1 MKDEVL
7 VALLGH
13 PNVGKSVVFSKL
25 TGVSALSSNYPG
37 TTVEFQ
43 EGRVVHEG
51 VKIDIFDLP
60 GTYGLTG
67 VSEDEKVATK
77 LLAEKNPDCVVV
89 IADATRLEPSLVLT
103 FQVLELGYPTIL
115 VLNQMDVAR
124 KRSTIDVNRLSEV
137 LGIPVVPTVAI
148 TGEGLDE
155 VVELISKAGGRRSD
169 FSVAYDS
176 HIEDI
181 LRSLSDL
188 LPDWAIN
195 HPKRGALLKL
205 LEGNEFFL
213 EKFSEGLKAKVE
225 AEKNRFEAHHKEAIE
240 VHMNR
245 DRYGEAGR
253 IISEVISPIPRK
265 MSRRERISEL
275 SLRPWPGIPILALVL
290 LGVFSM
296 VVFVGAYIETVFVS
310 VYQDATGGFFDWM
323 ALSIGGDL
331 GAALSAGLDL
341 TMMSIV
347 AIVIPY
353 ILLFYLVLAAL
364 EDTGYLPRVV
374 ILLDSVMQKFG
385 LNGRSVIPMIVGSG
399 CNVPAILATRVL
411 GSRRERL
418 ILSSV
423 IILAVPCGAQTVV
436 ILGLV
441 GSYGSIYHVAAIYAI
456 LLALIVITA
465 WMMHRLM
472 KFEPI
477 GLMIEVP
484 DLTVPRLDNVLSKTY
499 HRVKDFFI
507 IAFPILLVSS
517 IALEL
522 LMQYDVLDAMVDP
535 FSPIT
540 VGLLGLPAVTI
551 IALIFGVMR
560 KEMSLQLLVVLF
572 GTADFALAMTV
583 DQMFVFSLVMATYV
597 PCVSAFSVMFKE
609 FGLKDSSKVIVGSIF
624 ISFMLGGLAN
634 FVLGLF

>member
-1 MKDEVL
+1 MNNEVL

-37 TTVEFQ
+37 TTVEYQ
-43 EGRVVHEG
+43 EGHVVHDG
-51 VKIDIFDLP
+51 ANLTIYDLP

-77 LLAEKNPDCVVV
+77 LLAEKDPDCVVV

-103 FQVLELGYPTIL
+103 FQVIELGYPTIL
-115 VLNQMDVAR
+115 VLNQMDIAR
-124 KRSTIDVNRLSEV
+124 KRSTIDIDRLSKI
-137 LGIPVVPTVAI
+137 LGIPVVPCVAI

-155 VVELISKAGGRRSD
+155 VVELMSKDGGRRSG

-181 LRSLSDL
+181 IRSLSDL
-188 LPDWAIN
+188 IQDWPFD

-205 LEGNEFFL
+205 LEGNEFFT
-213 EKFSEGLKAKVE
+213 EKFDAEFKGRVDSEKK
-225 AEKNRFEAHHKEAIE
+225 RFEDHHKEAIE

-253 IISEVISPIPRK
+253 IISEVVSPIPRK
-265 MSRRERISEL
+265 MSRREKISDL
-275 SLRPWPGIPILALVL
+275 TLRPWPGIPILAVVL
-290 LGVFSM
+290 MSVFAI
-296 VVFVGAYIETVFVS
+296 VVFVGGALETFLVD
-310 VYQDATGGFFDWM
+310 VYGNATSGFFDSL
-323 ALSIGGDL
+323 ASSIGGEL
-331 GAALSAGLDL
+331 GSAISDGLDL
-341 TMMSIV
+341 ALMSVV

-353 ILLFYLVLAAL
+353 IILFYLVLAIL

-385 LNGRSVIPMIVGSG
+385 MSGRAVIPMIVGTG

-418 ILSSV
+418 ILSTV

-441 GSYGSIYHVAAIYAI
+441 GKYGSFFHVMAIYAI
-456 LLALIVITA
+456 LVALIVLSG
-465 WMMHRLM
+465 WLLHRFM
-472 KFEPI
+472 KLEPI

-484 DLTVPRLDNVLSKTY
+484 DLTMPQADNVMKKTY
-499 HRVKDFFI
+499 SRTKDFFVV
-507 IAFPILLVSS
+507 AFPILFVSS
-517 IALEL
+517 LVLEF
-522 LMQYDVLDAMVDP
+522 LMHYDVLDAMVDP
-535 FSPIT
+535 FSPLT

-551 IALIFGVMR
+551 IALIFGIMR

-597 PCVSAFSVMFKE
+597 PCVSAFSVMLRE
-609 FGLKDSSKVIVGSIF
+609 FGLKDSAKVILGSIF
-624 ISFMLGGLAN
+624 ISFMLGGIAN
-634 FVLGLF
+634 FVLHLI